1 MSRLFNTSSFRA
13 PVGRNEPGAKIDGLQ
28 AGDKPADKDIEGAPV
43 YNRIRPD
50 GTVIL
55 SLANARALTDLLDKV
70 KKRADVGGWRPY
82 TPLARGK

>member
-13 PVGRNEPGAKIDGLQ
+13 SAGRNGPRLEIDGDE

-55 SLANARALTDLLDKV
+55 SPANARALTDLLDKV

>member
-1 MSRLFNTSSFRA
+1 MGGLFNTSSFRA
-13 PVGRNEPGAKIDGLQ
+13 PAGRNE
-28 AGDKPADKDIEGAPV
+28 AGPEIGGDEAGGKQADKDIEDASV

-55 SLANARALTDLLDKV
+55 SPANARALTDLLDKV

-82 TPLARGK
+82 TPLAKGK

>member
-13 PVGRNEPGAKIDGLQ
+13 SAGRNEPGPKITGSE
-28 AGDKPADKDIEGAPV
+28 AGGKPADKDIEDAPI

-55 SLANARALTDLLDKV
+55 SPTNARALTDLLDKV